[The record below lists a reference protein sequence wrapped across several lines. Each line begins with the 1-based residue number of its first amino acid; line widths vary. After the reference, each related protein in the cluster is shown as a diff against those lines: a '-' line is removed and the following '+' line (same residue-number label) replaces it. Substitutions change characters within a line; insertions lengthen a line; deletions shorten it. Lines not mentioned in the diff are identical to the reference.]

1 MTLEDTQVMRIHEG
15 QAETLKPEQFQQVI
29 AHTLE
34 TSKHPLRDCAILQVG
49 YRCGL
54 RAMEIALLNLD
65 DLMDD
70 KGNIREQ
77 VTLRKKTTK
86 GHRGGTAFFNH
97 PALLDALSTYI
108 VQNRSTKST
117 EYKNVFISR
126 KSTPFSPSSMSRLV
140 STLYSKAGYERAS
153 NHSGRRSLAAN
164 LNKQNVSVYNVSKI
178 LRHSSITTT
187 VNHYLSVDKDTLAE
201 LVKSVDNG

>member
-1 MTLEDTQVMRIHEG
+1 MRLHEG
-15 QAETLKPEQFQQVI
+15 QAETLKPQQFQQVI
-29 AHTLE
+29 EHTLE
-34 TSKHPLRDCAILQVG
+34 TSAYPLRDCAILQIG

-54 RAMEIALLNLD
+54 RAMEIAKLNLS

-70 KGNIREQ
+70 KGKIREQ

-86 GHRGGTAFFNH
+86 GHRGGTAYFNH
-97 PALLDALSTYI
+97 PALLDALNAYL
-108 VQNRSTKST
+108 VLKRSTKAMQY
-117 EYKNVFISR
+117 ENVFVSR

-140 STLYSKAGYERAS
+140 STLYSSAGYERAT
-153 NHSGRRSLAAN
+153 NHSGRRSLASN

-201 LVKSVDNG
+201 LVKSVDNM

>member
-54 RAMEIALLNLD
+54 RAMEIAKLNLS

-86 GHRGGTAFFNH
+86 GHRGGTAYFNH
-97 PALLDALSTYI
+97 PALLDALNAYL
-108 VQNRSTKST
+108 VLKRSTKAMQ
-117 EYKNVFISR
+117 YQNVFISR
-126 KSTPFSPSSMSRLV
+126 KATPFSPSSMSRLV
-140 STLYSKAGYERAS
+140 STLYSNAGYERAT
-153 NHSGRRSLAAN
+153 NHSGRRSLASN

-201 LVKSVDNG
+201 LVKSVDNM

>member
-1 MTLEDTQVMRIHEG
+1 MRLHEG
-15 QAETLKPEQFQQVI
+15 QAETLKPQQFQQVI
-29 AHTLE
+29 EHTLE
-34 TSKHPLRDCAILQVG
+34 TSAYPLRDCAILQIG

-54 RAMEIALLNLD
+54 RAMEIAKLNLS

-70 KGNIREQ
+70 KGKIREQ

-86 GHRGGTAFFNH
+86 GHRGGTAYFNH
-97 PALLDALSTYI
+97 PALLDALNAYL
-108 VQNRSTKST
+108 VLKRSTKAMQ
-117 EYKNVFISR
+117 YQNVFISR
-126 KSTPFSPSSMSRLV
+126 KATPFSPSSMSRLV
-140 STLYSKAGYERAS
+140 STLYSSAGYERAT
-153 NHSGRRSLAAN
+153 NHSGRRSLASN

-201 LVKSVDNG
+201 LVKSVDNR

>member
-1 MTLEDTQVMRIHEG
+1 MRLHEG
-15 QAETLKPEQFQQVI
+15 QAETLKPQQFQQVI
-29 AHTLE
+29 EHTLE
-34 TSKHPLRDCAILQVG
+34 TSAYPLRDCAILQIG

-54 RAMEIALLNLD
+54 RAMEIAKLNLS

-70 KGNIREQ
+70 KGKIREQ

-86 GHRGGTAFFNH
+86 GHRGGTAYFNH
-97 PALLDALSTYI
+97 PALLDALNAYL
-108 VQNRSTKST
+108 VLKRSTKAMQY
-117 EYKNVFISR
+117 ENVFISR

-140 STLYSKAGYERAS
+140 STLYSSAGYERAT
-153 NHSGRRSLAAN
+153 NHSGRRSLASN

-201 LVKSVDNG
+201 LVKSVDNM